1 METNYK
7 DRMLYELLDLTKKME
22 RLEQYIE
29 NTRNK
34 AGTEREL
41 EQYKLLNNQIEV
53 MSAYKEIL
61 QRRVLL
67 EMGCE

>member
-7 DRMLYELLDLTKKME
+7 VRMLYELLDLTKKIE

-29 NTRNK
+29 NTRDK
-34 AGTEREL
+34 SGTEREL
-41 EQYKLLNNQIEV
+41 EQNKLLNNQIEV
-53 MSAYKEIL
+53 MSTYKEIL
-61 QRRVLL
+61 QRRILL

>member
-34 AGTEREL
+34 VGTEREL